1 MTLTRVNI
9 AQAKAELSDLVDRAL
24 RGEDITIARRGRPLV
39 RLVAVQQAQTGMP
52 LGVLAGLVEVGADFD
67 DPLDDFAEHQ

>member
-9 AQAKAELSDLVDRAL
+9 AQAEAELSDLVDRAL
-24 RGEDITIARRGRPLV
+24 RGEDITIARRGPLV

-67 DPLDDFAEHQ
+67 DPLDDFDEHQ